1 MRHRIAPVLALSL
14 SLSCVPLVLTG
25 GGASAAGTVE
35 RLSGSGRV
43 ATAVALSAATR
54 SAGDT
59 VVIARAD
66 AYADAL
72 SGAPLAAK
80 LDAPVLL
87 SDRAALSAE
96 VAAEVERLGAS
107 TAYLLGGLSA
117 LSAQV
122 EKDLRAGGVEEVV
135 RLSGASRFDTARAV
149 AQELGAT
156 AAYLVQG
163 NSADPARGWP
173 DAVSV
178 SGLAAFQQRP
188 ILLTES
194 DVLPDVVARTLTELG
209 ITEVGIVGG
218 TAAVSAGVEQ
228 AVRERVA
235 SVYRIAGSS
244 RYATARMVGNQS
256 LNAGMSAAR
265 TWLATGRNYPDALA
279 AGPAVAADGGV
290 LLLVDGH
297 SIHGSPD
304 TVAWLDAFQ
313 HDFTR
318 VRLVGGQAAIAAD
331 VETDVERVMAGLDPE
346 PSPTPSPPPPPPPP
360 SPEPTQPPPS
370 GGCDPSYPTVCIAP
384 PPPDLDCGDVPY
396 RRFTVRQP
404 DPHDFDR
411 DRDGI
416 GCES

>member
-1 MRHRIAPVLALSL
+1 MRHRISFLLAVSL
-14 SLSCVPLVLTG
+14 FCVPLAV
-25 GGASAAGTVE
+25 ADRDAQAAGTIE
-35 RLSGSGRV
+35 RIAGSGRI
-43 ATAVALSAATR
+43 ATAVALSAAGRAT
-54 SAGDT
+54 ADT

-87 SDRAALSAE
+87 TSSTALSPEAG
-96 VAAEVERLGAS
+96 AEVERLGAT

-117 LSAQV
+117 LAAQV
-122 EKDLRAGGVEEVV
+122 ETDLRARGVAEIV
-135 RLSGASRFDTARAV
+135 RLSGASRFHTARAV
-149 AQELGAT
+149 AEEMGAT

-194 DVLPDVVARTLTELG
+194 DALPDVVAQSLTDLG
-209 ITEVGIVGG
+209 ITEVGIIGG
-218 TAAVSAGVEQ
+218 RAAVSDAVEQ
-228 AVRERVA
+228 AVRGRVV

-256 LNAGMSAAR
+256 VNAGMSAAR
-265 TWLATGRNYPDALA
+265 TWLATGSNFPDALA

-290 LLLVDGH
+290 LLLVDGA

-304 TVAWLDAFQ
+304 TIAWLDAFQ
-313 HDFTR
+313 DVFTR
-318 VRLVGGQAAIAAD
+318 VRLVGGQAAIAPG
-331 VETDVERVMAGLDPE
+331 VESDVERVMAGMDPE
-346 PSPTPSPPPPPPPP
+346 PSPTPSPSPTPAPPPPPP
-360 SPEPTQPPPS
+360 SSPPPS
-370 GGCDPSYPTVCIAP
+370 GGGCDPSYPTVCIAP
-384 PPPDLDCGDVPY
+384 PPPDLDCGEVPY

-416 GCES
+416 GCET